1 MLNKLDKKL
10 KMLILGAIGIIV
22 FLILIA
28 LLIYFI
34 ANRKVSFDTVETK
47 MIEAAEKYYAANSN
61 KLPQIEGNSTEVSL
75 DTLVSEGYM
84 KEVSKYVKDKNVSCT
99 GRVTVTKSK
108 ETLNYSPYL
117 NCGDQYKTT
126 FLFEELKKDLVT
138 SGDGLYEIS
147 LTSVD
152 DSGNKTL
159 KPFYVYRGD
168 YVDNFIS
175 IEDKIW
181 RVVKLDD
188 RNNMMIIYNGTD
200 LESIWDDRFNA
211 EKNSDTGINDYELSR
226 IRKNIED
233 IYNSETFSATFKN
246 KLVKYNACVGKRS
259 SSSIA
264 NDGSIECS
272 KVLKDQYFALLA
284 TYDFMNASLD
294 TTCKTLDDLQCS
306 NYNYLSAY
314 DRTWSFMTGDAD
326 TTHKIYKYSG
336 NILSKGNAR
345 NNSRLRLV
353 AYLNKNVSIISG
365 SGTELDP
372 YIVK

>member
-1 MLNKLDKKL
+1 MFKKLDKKL
-10 KMLILGAIGIIV
+10 KTLILGAIGIV
-22 FLILIA
+22 VLLILIA

-34 ANRKVSFDTVETK
+34 ANRKVSFDGVETK
-47 MIEAAEKYYAANSN
+47 MITAAEKYYAANSN
-61 KLPQIEGNSTEVSL
+61 RLPQIEGNSVEVSL

-108 ETLNYSPYL
+108 EYLNYSPYL
-117 NCGDQYKTT
+117 NCGEQYKTA
-126 FLFEELKKDLVT
+126 FLYEQLKKDIVT
-138 SGDGLYEIS
+138 SGDGLYEMS

-152 DSGNKTL
+152 DSGNKSL

-168 YVDNFIS
+168 YVNNYIS

-226 IRKNIED
+226 IKKNIED
-233 IYNSETFSATFKN
+233 IYNSETFSANFKS
-246 KLVKYNACVGKRS
+246 KLINYNACTGKRS
-259 SSSIA
+259 STQA
-264 NDGSIECS
+264 VNDGSIECS
-272 KVLKDQYFALLA
+272 KVLKDQYFALLP

-314 DRTWSFMTGDAD
+314 DRTWAFMTGDAD
-326 TTHKIYKYSG
+326 TTHKIYKYS
-336 NILSKGNAR
+336 NTLAKGSPK